1 MIGWIRKVGLW
12 PFTLLCARSHT
23 FRTSLDETTLRI
35 TRTVLQLGGIFSDN
49 ESRALEG
56 RAERDT
62 KRTRNEEKEKKEKKK
77 KT

>member
-1 MIGWIRKVGLW
+1 
-12 PFTLLCARSHT
+12 
-23 FRTSLDETTLRI
+23 
-35 TRTVLQLGGIFSDN
+35 LGGIFSDN